1 MTQLAL
7 TRAVAKLEHRAV
19 LPGRAASGGRRER
32 PALRRR
38 RRRPAAAGV
47 SAPRTAAHGHRRH
60 RRAPQ
65 YRWPRSQREQ
75 MSTWR
80 WHRAQ
85 RNSRPS
91 PPRRGELDDPP
102 LPGKTA
108 LGAVRKCGSGRSLG
122 QDRQVGGV
130 RGCVGLLADSD
141 LTPNHE
147 RRHHGGVRCP
157 RPLTGNI
164 GSGGQQRHAPSGGS
178 SPPSSVQPGFQ
189 PRSIAARTIR
199 AHASAS
205 EPASW
210 WESEIRKC
218 RQTSGSFVG

>member
-130 RGCVGLLADSD
+130 RGCVGPPCRFRSHSKSRAPSSRGREVPASSDRQHRFRWATTTRPKRGLLAT
-141 LTPNHE
+141 LE
-147 RRHHGGVRCP
+147 RSARVPAAIHRSEDNSRTCL
-157 RPLTGNI
+157 RI
-164 GSGGQQRHAPSGGS
+164 GA
-178 SPPSSVQPGFQ
+178 GFV
-189 PRSIAARTIR
+189 
-199 AHASAS
+199 
-205 EPASW
+205 
-210 WESEIRKC
+210 
-218 RQTSGSFVG
+218 VGK